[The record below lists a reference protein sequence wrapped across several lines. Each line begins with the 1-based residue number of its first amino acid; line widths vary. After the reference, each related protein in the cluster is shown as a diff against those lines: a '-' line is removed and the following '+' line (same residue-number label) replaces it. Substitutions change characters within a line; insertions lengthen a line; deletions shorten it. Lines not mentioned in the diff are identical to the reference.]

1 MKGIDLKA
9 FRKTNNLT
17 QEQVG
22 DYLGIKKSFIS
33 QIESGKCSMPPEKF
47 NKLLRNPYGW
57 DVSALKEGTLLGMD
71 SLRPQRMAITQE
83 SLSQVV
89 EKVLNPEE
97 KFLIGYLERKVE
109 DKDKLIQELYQ
120 KIGMLEAKLEMQ
132 RKGETAFVVD
142 GSSDAFAV

>member
-47 NKLLRNPYGW
+47 NKLLENPYGW

-71 SLRPQRMAITQE
+71 SLRSQRMAITQE

>member
-47 NKLLRNPYGW
+47 NKLLDNPYGW
-57 DVSALKEGTLLGMD
+57 DVSALKEGALLGMD

>member
-47 NKLLRNPYGW
+47 NKLLENPYGW

>member
-47 NKLLRNPYGW
+47 NKLLENPYGW

-71 SLRPQRMAITQE
+71 NLRPQRMAITQE

>member
-1 MKGIDLKA
+1 
-9 FRKTNNLT
+9 
-17 QEQVG
+17 
-22 DYLGIKKSFIS
+22 
-33 QIESGKCSMPPEKF
+33 
-47 NKLLRNPYGW
+47 
-57 DVSALKEGTLLGMD
+57 
-71 SLRPQRMAITQE
+71 MAITQE

>member
-47 NKLLRNPYGW
+47 NKLLGNPYGW